1 MTVGWGKLL
10 CHACVSEADERHDP
24 ARYMTRYYT
33 LALERNLFGEWSLVR
48 MWGRIGQTRITLCA
62 DLPTTQNAYARKLR
76 EKRRRDYA

>member
-1 MTVGWGKLL
+1 MQTTALPFAIIL
-10 CHACVSEADERHDP
+10 ERHDP

-48 MWGRIGQTRITLCA
+48 MWGRIGQTRQTRITLCV